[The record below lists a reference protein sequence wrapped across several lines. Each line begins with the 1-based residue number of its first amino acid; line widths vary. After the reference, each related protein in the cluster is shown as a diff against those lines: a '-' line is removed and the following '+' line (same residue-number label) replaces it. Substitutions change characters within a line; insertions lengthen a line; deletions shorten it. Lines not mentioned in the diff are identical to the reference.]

1 MASAA
6 APITTVVH
14 ESQAGSAPER
24 IALRPA
30 ASQAVEG
37 TSGRRL
43 SINESNEKDRDVPLA
58 CLECVRSAGE
68 IDGPLSVRHRR
79 IMTPVMV
86 RHHPKTAS
94 YPRRRTSGA
103 SRKEATRAWGR

>member
-37 TSGRRL
+37 TSHGAV
-43 SINESNEKDRDVPLA
+43 SINDSNEAIATFPLA

-68 IDGPLSVRHRR
+68 IDGPLSVRHRH

-86 RHHPKTAS
+86 RHHPKTATN
-94 YPRRRTSGA
+94 PRRRTSGA
-103 SRKEATRAWGR
+103 SRK